1 MDSALSSPPD
11 DDPDNASGD
20 DSRHDPGGRAAGTAT
35 AVADDRDGHETGAA
49 PPNEMY
55 LSADTPQT
63 LVKLLVAGPFG
74 VGKTTFIRSL
84 SETEPLHTEE
94 IMTSGSAAVDDLSG
108 AREKSTTT
116 VAIDFGRLTLPG
128 DLVLYMFGTPG
139 QRRFRPLWQDIA
151 RGALGALVLADT
163 RRLSDSF
170 EVMDMI
176 EEAGLRYAVAVNN
189 FPDSPAH
196 HPSKLRDHL
205 DLLPDTPLVLCD
217 ARDRDQAADA
227 LIALVGH
234 VLALTPQ
241 ESA

>member
-1 MDSALSSPPD
+1 MVSAHSSPS
-11 DDPDNASGD
+11 DPDSPDGPGAPSGPASGNGSIYLD
-20 DSRHDPGGRAAGTAT
+20 DK
-35 AVADDRDGHETGAA
+35 
-49 PPNEMY
+49 
-55 LSADTPQT
+55 PQT

-84 SETEPLHTEE
+84 SETQPLHTEE
-94 IMTSGSAAVDDLSG
+94 VMTQTGALVDDLAG
-108 AREKSTTT
+108 VRDKTTTT

-163 RRLSDSF
+163 RRLADSF

-176 EEAGLRYAVAVNN
+176 EEAGLRYAVAVNS

-196 HPSKLRDHL
+196 HPETLRDHL
-205 DLLPDTPLVLCD
+205 DLHPDTPLVMCD
-217 ARDRDQAADA
+217 ARDREQSADA

-234 VLALTPQ
+234 VLEVLDRQQEAGIVPQYQPQPQ
-241 ESA
+241 ETA

>member
-1 MDSALSSPPD
+1 
-11 DDPDNASGD
+11 
-20 DSRHDPGGRAAGTAT
+20 
-35 AVADDRDGHETGAA
+35 
-49 PPNEMY
+49 MY
-55 LSADTPQT
+55 LDDKPQT

-84 SETEPLHTEE
+84 SETKPLHTEE
-94 IMTSGSAAVDDLSG
+94 VMTQTGALVDDLAG
-108 AREKSTTT
+108 VRDKTTTT

-163 RRLSDSF
+163 RRLADSF

-176 EEAGLRYAVAVNN
+176 EEAGLRYAVAVNS
-189 FPDSPAH
+189 FPDSPQH
-196 HPSKLRDHL
+196 HPDTLRDHL
-205 DLLPDTPLVLCD
+205 DLAPDTPLVVCD
-217 ARDRDQAADA
+217 ARDRNQSADA

-234 VLALTPQ
+234 VLEALDQQQQPQ
-241 ESA
+241 EPS

>member
-1 MDSALSSPPD
+1 MDSALSSPPSPG
-11 DDPDNASGD
+11 DPAGAS
-20 DSRHDPGGRAAGTAT
+20 AAG
-35 AVADDRDGHETGAA
+35 GSI
-49 PPNEMY
+49 Y
-55 LSADTPQT
+55 LEDKPQT

-84 SETEPLHTEE
+84 SETAPLHTEE
-94 IMTSGSAAVDDLSG
+94 VMTQTGALVDNLAGVRD
-108 AREKSTTT
+108 KTTTT

-163 RRLSDSF
+163 RRLADSF

-176 EEAGLRYAVAVNN
+176 EEAGLRYAVAVNS
-189 FPDSPAH
+189 FPDSPSH
-196 HPSKLRDHL
+196 HPDTLRDHL
-205 DLLPDTPLVLCD
+205 DLHPDTPLVVCD
-217 ARDRDQAADA
+217 ARNRDQSADA

-234 VLALTPQ
+234 VLDVLDQQQKDASTTGRQHGPQQPQ
-241 ESA
+241 ETA